1 MANQAVSRRQFQ
13 ELQNL
18 LQRFLSQ
25 ESGSMIVP
33 QITRNVTILWTIE
46 TGIQHVSSI
55 VGLCKI
61 KSKIAG

>member
-55 VGLCKI
+55 VGL
-61 KSKIAG
+61 